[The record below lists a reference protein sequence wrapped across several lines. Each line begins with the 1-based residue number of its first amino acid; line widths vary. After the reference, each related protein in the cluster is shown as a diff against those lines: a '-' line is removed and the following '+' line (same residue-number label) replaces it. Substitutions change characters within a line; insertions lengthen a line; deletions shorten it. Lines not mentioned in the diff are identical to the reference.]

1 MKRVLR
7 YSTDYIELRRLRQ
20 PHVLGQILI
29 VVLRMLDILLSLTD
43 KFGQNLREHVKL
55 LLDRLLIPRL
65 FTLLRIFIIRILDH
79 SLHIFNHLV
88 PVVQLNFQRF
98 NPQLIALSLVILILI
113 NILGMQ
119 LFLRRQ

>member
-1 MKRVLR
+1 
-7 YSTDYIELRRLRQ
+7 
-20 PHVLGQILI
+20 
-29 VVLRMLDILLSLTD
+29 MLDILLCLTD

-55 LLDRLLIPRL
+55 LLDRLLIPGL
-65 FTLLRIFIIRILDH
+65 FTLPMIFIIRILDH

-98 NPQLIALSLVILILI
+98 NPLVIALFLVIFIFILI

-119 LFLRRQ
+119 LFLRRK